1 MHSYFRRRAYGDSDT
16 GSGQQE
22 NEDHWLLRDKNFRIP
37 TKKKEWNLVSIL
49 SALMM
54 SLHTCIARQVN
65 RFCLLQNWL
74 SAELKGAIHNSHE
87 FHLQSSVWT
96 SSSHWDWKLSHEMGA
111 NGQPVKDGAQT
122 FSKPWNCTA
131 LRKRRQEQKR
141 SPNVECNEST
151 LLPSLKRDLLLCG
164 VFRFTIRNNEKV
176 RIIRYPLQIHW

>member
-1 MHSYFRRRAYGDSDT
+1 
-16 GSGQQE
+16 
-22 NEDHWLLRDKNFRIP
+22 
-37 TKKKEWNLVSIL
+37 
-49 SALMM
+49 MM
-54 SLHTCIARQVN
+54 SLYTCIARQVN

-96 SSSHWDWKLSHEMGA
+96 SSSQWDWKLSHEMGA

-131 LRKRRQEQKR
+131 LRKRRQEHKR
-141 SPNVECNEST
+141 SRNVECNEST

-164 VFRFTIRNNEKV
+164 VFRFYDKKQREGENNTLSLTDTLVDDILFFSAAVATK
-176 RIIRYPLQIHW
+176 RI

>member
-1 MHSYFRRRAYGDSDT
+1 MKPGF
-16 GSGQQE
+16 
-22 NEDHWLLRDKNFRIP
+22 NFKCP
-37 TKKKEWNLVSIL
+37 HDEFAHVNSKASEQIL
-49 SALMM
+49 SL
-54 SLHTCIARQVN
+54 
-65 RFCLLQNWL
+65 
-74 SAELKGAIHNSHE
+74 AELAFCWTKRRYDNSHE

-96 SSSHWDWKLSHEMGA
+96 SSSQWDWKLSHEMGA

-131 LRKRRQEQKR
+131 LRKRRQEQKC
-141 SPNVECNEST
+141 SPNVEYNEST